1 MTDAAAERELAD
13 INVRI
18 GLAESK
24 GDEESKKWL
33 HDVIAPMLA
42 FRRASGKLEGRI
54 AYLKSIQESDP
65 RETTIEAIHL
75 HGDRAIVRCVVTMR
89 TAEEVKRYHNLRL
102 FVRLD
107 GKWRLLGW
115 ANEQI

>member
-1 MTDAAAERELAD
+1 MTDTVAERELAD

-18 GLAESK
+18 GLEESK
-24 GDEESKKWL
+24 GDEGSKKWL
-33 HDVIAPMLA
+33 DDVIAPMLA
-42 FRRASGKLEGRI
+42 FRRASGKLDGRI
-54 AYLKSIQESDP
+54 AYLKSIKESEP
-65 RETTIEAIHL
+65 RETAIEGIHL

-89 TAEEVKRYHNLRL
+89 TAEGVKRYHNLRL

-115 ANEQI
+115 ANEQM